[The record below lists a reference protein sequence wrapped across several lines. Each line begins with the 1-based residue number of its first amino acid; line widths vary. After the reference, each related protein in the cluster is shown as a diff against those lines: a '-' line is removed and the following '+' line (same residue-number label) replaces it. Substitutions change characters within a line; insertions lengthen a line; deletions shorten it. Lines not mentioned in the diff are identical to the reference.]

1 MKNRRTTNKRYVHE
15 FAHDAISFY
24 FAVMSEYPQNY
35 ELFNDR
41 INKINRIIS
50 VYDKGMITSFEA
62 VSEISKIERGQ

>member
-1 MKNRRTTNKRYVHE
+1 MRNNNFKPKRYVHE

-50 VYDKGMITSFEA
+50 AYDKGMITSFEA